1 MSSNESKEVPNQQQR
16 AKLELA
22 LATVP
27 IPCSWD
33 YMRGFTKAAS
43 VYTWNPYDD
52 FNDAMDL
59 AARLNMSF
67 HLDDKGVHVWV
78 GETEAR
84 EVTANVF
91 PALRRLIVDVAAKL
105 GENCVDRKSLT
116 AGNEKQ

>member
-1 MSSNESKEVPNQQQR
+1 MTTNENKSVPNSHQR

-43 VYTWNPYDD
+43 VYAWNPYDD

-59 AARLNMSF
+59 ASRLNMSF
-67 HLDDKGVHVWV
+67 QVDDKGVRVWV
-78 GETEAR
+78 GETEAQ
-84 EVTANVF
+84 ELTADVF
-91 PALRRLIVDVAAKL
+91 PALRRLIVDIAAKL
-105 GENCVDRKSLT
+105 GENCTNQKSLT